1 VVARS
6 AGRGRTTL
14 DSMHIDNTPP
24 GTSENAA
31 DVDMPWAPRDYE
43 WNGSEAESRAL
54 AWAKGDP
61 HKLACV
67 FLYRNPDPS
76 KNPAR
81 ENDYKFPVA
90 DIIDG
95 EPRRVFRAVT
105 HAAGRLNQADISEA
119 DRQRVRDRITRLYQ
133 SAARAFGDDSI
144 RAPWE

>member
-1 VVARS
+1 M
-6 AGRGRTTL
+6 
-14 DSMHIDNTPP
+14 SMDHIDNTPP
-24 GTSENAA
+24 ATTDNAA
-31 DVDMPWAPRDYE
+31 DVDMPWAPRDCE
-43 WNGSEAESRAL
+43 WSGSAAEARAL
-54 AWAKGDP
+54 AWADGDP

-105 HAAGRLNQADISEA
+105 HAAGRLDQADIPEA
-119 DRQRVRDRITRLYQ
+119 DRERVRNRITRLYR
-133 SAARAFGDDSI
+133 SAARAFGDPSI